1 MATEKEI
8 EMSAKVYRVNLKPA
22 EREQLVELTQKGTVK
37 VRKYKRAQALLLADE
52 AQVGGG
58 QADESIMTQVGL
70 SLATVERIRQRFAEG
85 GLSQAL
91 NEAPRPGRPRGFS
104 GKQRAE
110 VTALACSTPPD
121 GYGRWSLRLL
131 ADKLVEL
138 EIVESIS
145 PQSVQAILKKTNS
158 NRI

>member
-1 MATEKEI
+1 
-8 EMSAKVYRVNLKPA
+8 MSAKVYRVNLKPA
-22 EREQLVELTQKGTVK
+22 EREQLMELTQKGTVK

-52 AQVGGG
+52 A
-58 QADESIMTQVGL
+58 IMTQVGL

-85 GLSQAL
+85 GLMQAL

-110 VTALACSTPPD
+110 VTALACSTPPE

-145 PQSVQAILKKTNS
+145 PQSVHAILKKTNS
-158 NRI
+158 NHI